1 MQKYLIFSLI
11 CFSFFVLSPKISA
24 QNPNTE
30 LSKSEKKKWKT
41 IARAYGKNPV
51 ALKLLTEEHSY
62 LKKNSTEWE
71 AEIVRLK
78 EMLATKNQNNSMQLA
93 TIEELRSEILSLQ
106 EELQRTRMTANQ
118 NQYDIGV
125 WFRVQIGAYEKEQLN
140 AGQLNSD
147 KLSVEGGDLQRIV
160 LGHYRNYDEAQQMRD
175 NLRKLGLKDA
185 WIVSYKDGRR
195 IPIEDALRN

>member
-93 TIEELRSEILSLQ
+93 TIEELRSEILSLR

>member
-1 MQKYLIFSLI
+1 MKKFLIFPLI

>member
-78 EMLATKNQNNSMQLA
+78 EMLATKNQNNSIQLA

>member
-106 EELQRTRMTANQ
+106 EELQRTRMTASQ

>member
-175 NLRKLGLKDA
+175 SLRKLGLKDA

>member
-118 NQYDIGV
+118 NHYDIGV

-175 NLRKLGLKDA
+175 SLRKLGLKDA